1 MISDIPGLRAL
12 GSGLS
17 SSLYIPHFSLRKGKV
32 VTANDGGHTDQCGT
46 LGDKRQYPLY
56 TAFHFT
62 CLIVL
67 WCLES
72 VNATVTNTVLG
83 CRHSAYMET
92 LARWPLWRC

>member
-1 MISDIPGLRAL
+1 MISDIPGLWAL

-17 SSLYIPHFSLRKGKV
+17 SSLYIPHFSFRKGKV

-46 LGDKRQYPLY
+46 LDDKRQYPLY
-56 TAFHFT
+56 TGFHFT

-67 WCLES
+67 CLVS

-83 CRHSAYMET
+83 CRRSAYMET
-92 LARWPLWRC
+92 SARWPLWHC